1 MGQRQTPLFRQGLP
15 WHIKLGRFIRQ
26 VVERVITSS
35 VSNAAKVITYYVLL
49 AFFPMI
55 IFVGNMLPYLNLNMK
70 TVLDYIE
77 VAFPEQLIPLVRPI
91 IVSLL
96 RSSSSGL
103 LSIGAIATL
112 WAGSRAI
119 NAIRN
124 SMNDAYQIDA
134 AHIYSD
140 VVIQNAI
147 VRRIFAFLLTFAFIL
162 ILLLILVGFTFGQ
175 QVLEWLI
182 PRFGLSKT
190 ILQVFTRWRWP
201 VIVTGVLTVI
211 LFLQYFLPNVRLK
224 FWTVLPGTIF
234 TALGWLGLTQGFTLY
249 VRYFARSFNSYGTIG
264 TVIIGLLWLNLA
276 AMLLMIGTVINAV
289 FNEDWHGN
297 RGWQRNRFAN
307 FIKNKT

>member
-103 LSIGAIATL
+103 LSIGAI
-112 WAGSRAI
+112 
-119 NAIRN
+119 
-124 SMNDAYQIDA
+124 
-134 AHIYSD
+134 
-140 VVIQNAI
+140 
-147 VRRIFAFLLTFAFIL
+147 
-162 ILLLILVGFTFGQ
+162 LVSNNT
-175 QVLEWLI
+175 
-182 PRFGLSKT
+182 
-190 ILQVFTRWRWP
+190 
-201 VIVTGVLTVI
+201 
-211 LFLQYFLPNVRLK
+211 
-224 FWTVLPGTIF
+224 
-234 TALGWLGLTQGFTLY
+234 
-249 VRYFARSFNSYGTIG
+249 
-264 TVIIGLLWLNLA
+264 
-276 AMLLMIGTVINAV
+276 
-289 FNEDWHGN
+289 
-297 RGWQRNRFAN
+297 
-307 FIKNKT
+307 